1 MNEQV
6 LRLLFK
12 IPDPI
17 TINEFQRR
25 TGRTESSVRK
35 LADRRR
41 LPIRTERE
49 INGEGFSDMRLMI
62 MWNEWLEM
70 IYEVTNKLPIDERIG
85 WKASWLSK
93 VDDTIHNINAVIQ
106 LLFDTPDPITV
117 REFCRRTGKSESS
130 IRKLTSSGRLPI
142 RSERTPKGNRV
153 HLVIMWNEWLE
164 MVYEANNKIP
174 SFERMGWK
182 TSWFKRVNK
191 LVDDLGVLPPEL
203 ERIENILSR
212 NQRADEN
219 RTVLNY

>member
-1 MNEQV
+1 MNEQI
-6 LRLLFK
+6 LRLLFQ

-25 TGRTESSVRK
+25 TGRTASSVRK

-49 INGEGFSDMRLMI
+49 INGEGFSDQRLMI

-70 IYEVTNKLPIDERIG
+70 IYEVTNKMPPDERIG
-85 WKASWLSK
+85 WKASWLSR
-93 VDDTIHNINAVIQ
+93 VEDNIHNLSAALK

-117 REFCRRTGKSESS
+117 PEFCRRTGKSQSS
-130 IRKLTSSGRLPI
+130 IRKLTATGCLPI
-142 RSERTPKGNRV
+142 RSERTSKGRRT

-164 MVYEANNKIP
+164 MVYEANNKMP

-191 LVDDLGVLPPEL
+191 LVDDLGILPPEL
-203 ERIENILSR
+203 ERVDDILVR
-212 NQRADEN
+212 NQKMDAN
-219 RTVLNY
+219 REMFVN